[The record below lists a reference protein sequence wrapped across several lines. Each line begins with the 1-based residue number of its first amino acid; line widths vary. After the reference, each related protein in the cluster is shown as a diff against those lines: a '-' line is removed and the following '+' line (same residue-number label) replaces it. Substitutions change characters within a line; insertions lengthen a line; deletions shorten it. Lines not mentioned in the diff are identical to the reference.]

1 MKKFPEHIAIIMDGN
16 GRWAKRRN
24 LPRVAGH
31 REGANALR
39 GVVRAASEL
48 GVKELT
54 LYAFSC
60 ENWKRPKSEVNFLM
74 KLLEQHL
81 MEQRDEIMRLNI
93 RFSAIGRLGQL
104 PKSVLREL
112 YISENL
118 SRNNT
123 GMRARLALNY
133 GGRQE
138 ILDAFEKFLNETRG
152 KKMLRAPTE
161 KGFRKFLYDPKMSD
175 PDLLIRTGQEMRVS
189 NFLLWEI
196 SYSEI
201 YVTPVLWPDFGRKDL
216 KEAIEEYGRR
226 ERRFG
231 GL

>member
-16 GRWAKRRN
+16 GRWAKMRN

-31 REGANALR
+31 SKGVKALR
-39 GVVRAASEL
+39 RVVRAASEL

-54 LYAFSC
+54 LYAFSS
-60 ENWKRPKSEVNFLM
+60 ENWKRPKLEVNFLM

-81 MEQRDEIMRLNI
+81 IEQRDEIMRLNI
-93 RFSAIGRLGQL
+93 RFSAIGRLKRL
-104 PKSVLREL
+104 PEFVLREL
-112 YISENL
+112 SITEKI

-123 GMRARLALNY
+123 GMVTRLALNY

-138 ILDAFEKFLNETRG
+138 ILDAFQKFLDRRRG
-152 KKMLRAPTE
+152 KKVLRAPTE

-201 YVTPVLWPDFGRKDL
+201 YVTPTLWPDFGRKNL
-216 KEAIEEYGRR
+216 KEAIEEYSRR

>member
-16 GRWAKRRN
+16 GRWAKMRN

-31 REGANALR
+31 SEGVKAV
-39 GVVRAASEL
+39 GKVVRVASEL

-74 KLLEQHL
+74 KLLEEHL
-81 MEQRDEIMRLNI
+81 IEQRDEIMRLNV
-93 RFSAIGRLGQL
+93 RFSGIGRLKRL

-112 YISENL
+112 SITENL
-118 SRNNT
+118 SRKNT
-123 GMRARLALNY
+123 GMHARLALNY

-138 ILDAFEKFLNETRG
+138 ILDAFQKFLDQNRS
-152 KKMLRAPTE
+152 KKILRAPTE

-201 YVTPVLWPDFGRKDL
+201 YVTPTLWPDFGRKDL
-216 KEAIEEYGRR
+216 KEAIEEYSRR

>member
-16 GRWAKRRN
+16 GRWAKMRN

-31 REGANALR
+31 SKGVKALR
-39 GVVRAASEL
+39 RVVRAASEL

-54 LYAFSC
+54 LYAFSS
-60 ENWKRPKSEVNFLM
+60 ENWKRPKLEVNFLM

-81 MEQRDEIMRLNI
+81 IEQRDEIMRLNI
-93 RFSAIGRLGQL
+93 RFSGIGRLKRL
-104 PKSVLREL
+104 PEFVLREL
-112 YISENL
+112 SITEKI

-123 GMRARLALNY
+123 GMVTRLALNY

-138 ILDAFEKFLNETRG
+138 ILDAFQKFLDRRRG
-152 KKMLRAPTE
+152 KKVLRAPTE

-201 YVTPVLWPDFGRKDL
+201 YVTPTLWPDFGRKNL
-216 KEAIEEYGRR
+216 KEAIEEYSRR

>member
-39 GVVRAASEL
+39 EVVRAASEL

-81 MEQRDEIMRLNI
+81 IEQRDEIMRLNI
-93 RFSAIGRLGQL
+93 RFSGIGRLKRL
-104 PKSVLREL
+104 PKPVLREL

-138 ILDAFEKFLNETRG
+138 ILDAFSRFLEQNRG
-152 KKMLRAPTE
+152 KKTLRAPTE
-161 KGFRKFLYDPKMSD
+161 KQFGKFLYDPKMSD

-196 SYSEI
+196 AYSEI
-201 YVTPVLWPDFGRKDL
+201 YFTPVLWPDFTRKDL
-216 KEAIEEYGRR
+216 EEAIEEYSRR

>member
-1 MKKFPEHIAIIMDGN
+1 MDGN
-16 GRWAKRRN
+16 GRWAKMRN

-31 REGANALR
+31 SKGVKALR
-39 GVVRAASEL
+39 RVVRAASEL

-54 LYAFSC
+54 LYAFSS
-60 ENWKRPKSEVNFLM
+60 ENWKRPKLEVNFLM

-81 MEQRDEIMRLNI
+81 IEQRDEIMRLNI
-93 RFSAIGRLGQL
+93 RFSGIGRLKRL
-104 PKSVLREL
+104 PEFVLREL
-112 YISENL
+112 SITEKI

-123 GMRARLALNY
+123 GMVTRLALNY

-138 ILDAFEKFLNETRG
+138 ILDAFQKFLDRRRG
-152 KKMLRAPTE
+152 KKVLRAPTE

-201 YVTPVLWPDFGRKDL
+201 YVTPTLWPDFGRKNL
-216 KEAIEEYGRR
+216 KEAIEEYSRR